1 MSGGWRHGD
10 LSGKLFILDIVND
23 FWDQGSR
30 SGEAYGDV

>member
-1 MSGGWRHGD
+1 MGIFQEW
-10 LSGKLFILDIVND
+10 LFILDIVND